1 MRPAA
6 AAAGKPQQEKTM
18 KTLATALVF
27 AAALLSM
34 NASGQEMTQLSC
46 KDFIPTQEARE
57 RFPDLAGACEGVV
70 ERDGELYGIFRAEVR
85 RVHGNNVTLHLP
97 ATDHT
102 FTVKPD
108 PAMRVKIGNRMIRP
122 RDLMPQ
128 DEINIYLSAG
138 EFSKPDVE
146 EIAFITESDFM
157 LDVPIDDVSTVS
169 IPGRVI
175 TSTERREA
183 IVESV
188 NKETREIR
196 VIDADGKMHKFVA
209 GDMVANFDQIEPRDR
224 IVTEYLESVAV
235 FVAPAGTPALGDL
248 GLVEVAPIGEKPGVA
263 IADTFM
269 VAATIDSIDP
279 EERIV
284 ALRGDDGFQTAIRV
298 ADDVDMDTFKVGDE
312 VRMRV
317 TEAIAI
323 SVVEAP

>member
-1 MRPAA
+1 
-6 AAAGKPQQEKTM
+6 M
-18 KTLATALVF
+18 KASAFGITLAAI
-27 AAALLSM
+27 LLFP
-34 NASGQEMTQLSC
+34 NANAQEMTQLSC
-46 KDFIPTQEARE
+46 KDFLPTEEARQ
-57 RFPDLAGACEGVV
+57 RFPDFAGACEGIV
-70 ERDGELYGIFRAEVR
+70 ERDGELFGLFRAEVR
-85 RVHGNNVTLHLP
+85 RVRGNRVTLHLP

-102 FTVKPD
+102 FTVTPD
-108 PAMRVKIGNRMIRP
+108 PSSRVLVGGKKVRP
-122 RDLMPQ
+122 RDLATRQ
-128 DEINIYLSAG
+128 EIRIYLSAS
-138 EFSKPDVE
+138 EFATPDVE
-146 EIAFITESDFM
+146 EVAFVTESDF
-157 LDVPIDDVSTVS
+157 LVDVPIDELSTVS

-196 VIDADGKMHKFVA
+196 VVDADGKMHKFVA

-235 FVAPAGTPALGDL
+235 FVAPAGAPALGDM

-269 VAATIDSIDP
+269 IAATIDAIDVS
-279 EERIV
+279 ERIV
-284 ALRGDDGFQTAIRV
+284 ALRGDDGFQNAFRV

-317 TEAIAI
+317 TEAVAI